1 MSVCWVYAWP
11 MLVYDILTGS
21 NTGASQTHFYAIL
34 VFIVQVTAAQCW
46 GSWVDTH
53 GLVRNQLQ
61 NLVFPIV

>member
-1 MSVCWVYAWP
+1 MYAWP

-34 VFIVQVTAAQCW
+34 VFIVQVTAARGWTCMNKA
-46 GSWVDTH
+46 